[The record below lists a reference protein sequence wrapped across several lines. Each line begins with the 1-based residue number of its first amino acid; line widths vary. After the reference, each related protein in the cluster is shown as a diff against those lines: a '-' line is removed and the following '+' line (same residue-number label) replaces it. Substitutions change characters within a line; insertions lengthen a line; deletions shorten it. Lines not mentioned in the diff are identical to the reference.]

1 MDNGRESLIGAIV
14 EICHKVAAKGWVAN
28 HDGNVTAR
36 FEGTLLSTP
45 TAVSKADVTADMII
59 TLDMEGKKL
68 QGSGNPFSEIRL
80 HLAAYRAR
88 PDIQAV
94 VHAHPPLA
102 TAKGLAGGDFNV
114 RLPEAVVSIG
124 GSIPVIPY
132 AFPGARE
139 NEVMAAAALGR
150 GDLIMLAGN
159 GVLAA
164 GRDVKEAFLRME
176 LLEHLLRID
185 HYARNMGPWLPL
197 PAADKE
203 KLLEK
208 RVSLGLDPEKAAAS
222 SVRRSDKEAALV
234 SSPSAE
240 LIRNLIVEE
249 LARILAEKK

>member
-1 MDNGRESLIGAIV
+1 MDSRRESLIGAIV

-88 PDIQAV
+88 PDVQAV

-102 TAKGLAGGDFNV
+102 TAKGLAGSDFNV

-132 AFPGARE
+132 AFPGAHE
-139 NEVMAAAALGR
+139 NEVLAAEALGR
-150 GDLIMLAGN
+150 GDLLMMAGN

-185 HYARNMGPWLPL
+185 HYSRNMGPWLPL
-197 PAADKE
+197 PAADKA

-208 RVSLGLDPEKAAAS
+208 RASLGLDPGKAAAS
-222 SVRRSDKEAALV
+222 ACHSDKELAPV
-234 SSPSAE
+234 SSQSIE
-240 LIRNLIVEE
+240 LIRNLIAEE
-249 LARILAEKK
+249 LAKILAEKK